1 MVSKLLL
8 VNDLLYYL
16 NDIYDGRIEE
26 KIFYPM
32 DELLLVG
39 ISSVICGGEG
49 WQDMR
54 ELGESKLE
62 LFRQILPFRH
72 GIASAYTFENF
83 FSALDPEHF
92 EECLVA
98 WVEDFR
104 GEASLSIAVD
114 GKTVRRSYDKKKGQ
128 TAIHLVSAYCRE
140 HGLLLGQEKV
150 DSKSNEIT
158 AIPKLLELV
167 NIKGS
172 VISIDAIACQ
182 KSIVDLI
189 IEKNANYV
197 ISLKGNQGRLHKAI
211 KRFFQRHK
219 KQDYQN
225 MGYEFNHH
233 KDVDSGHG
241 RIEVRNITVLNQV
254 RWLESA
260 DMWAGLASIAM
271 VESTIEKDGIER
283 IETRYFIS
291 SLTTN
296 PKHML
301 EIIRGHWGIES
312 MHYTLD
318 VTFQEDNSR
327 IRQRNATH
335 NMAILRRVALNIL
348 KTADI
353 PRKSIKSLR
362 KRAGWDNSVLKK
374 ILIL

>member
-1 MVSKLLL
+1 MVRKILL
-8 VNDLLYYL
+8 VKELLYYL
-16 NDIYDGRIEE
+16 KDIYDGRVEE
-26 KIFYPM
+26 KVLFPM
-32 DELLLVG
+32 EELLLVG

-49 WQDMR
+49 WQDMK

-62 LFRQILPFRH
+62 LFREILPFRN

-98 WVEDFR
+98 WVEEFR
-104 GEASLSIAVD
+104 GEKPLSIAVD
-114 GKTVRRSYDKKKGQ
+114 GKTVRRSYDKRGGKS
-128 TAIHLVSAYCRE
+128 AIHLVSAYCRE
-140 HGLLLGQEKV
+140 HGLLLGQDKV

-167 NIKGS
+167 NIKDS
-172 VISIDAIACQ
+172 IISIDAIACQ
-182 KSIVDLI
+182 KHIVDLI
-189 IEKNANYV
+189 IEKHANYV
-197 ISLKGNQGRLHKAI
+197 ISLKGNQGSLHKAI

-219 KQDYQN
+219 KQGYQN
-225 MGYEFNHH
+225 MGYEFKHYE
-233 KDVDSGHG
+233 DVDSGHG
-241 RIEVRNITVLNQV
+241 RIESRNITILNQV
-254 RWLESA
+254 GWLESV
-260 DMWAGLASIAM
+260 DMWTGLASIAM
-271 VESTIEKDGIER
+271 IESTIEKDGIER
-283 IETRYFIS
+283 KETRYFIS

-301 EIIRGHWGIES
+301 EIIRGHWSIES

-327 IRQRNATH
+327 IRQRNAAH
-335 NMAILRRVALNIL
+335 NMAILRRVALNML
-348 KTADI
+348 KIADI